1 MGGDA
6 ANAGLWAPRME
17 QQGQVGA
24 VTRGHLSVKPICAPV
39 DTDIYTRALHVPSA
53 LKSSVNAEVDSMG
66 RTEEE
71 QGWRKGR
78 KDGELS
84 GWTGRWNPQRREM
97 CL

>member
-1 MGGDA
+1 
-6 ANAGLWAPRME
+6 ME
-17 QQGQVGA
+17 QRGQAGA
-24 VTRGHLSVKPICAPV
+24 VTRGHLSVKPFCAPV

-53 LKSSVNAEVDSMG
+53 LKSSVDDRLQGKIDSRMIDSKG